1 MNTESFGS
9 RIRRRRT
16 ELGLGL
22 REAAKRAGLSATFLS
37 RVETGAEKAVPGE
50 DAIRRLAEVL
60 QENFDELMA
69 AAGRV
74 SSEVTD
80 YVKASPGMPEFLR
93 QAREQNISVEKLM
106 ELLEKAKDDN

>member
-1 MNTESFGS
+1 MGTEGFGA

-16 ELGLGL
+16 ELELGL
-22 REAAKRAGLSATFLS
+22 RETAKRAKLSATFLS

-60 QENFDELMA
+60 QENFDDLMA
-69 AAGRV
+69 AAGKV

-80 YVKASPGMPEFLR
+80 YVKGSPGMPEFLR
-93 QAREQNISVEKLM
+93 QAQGQNVSVEKLM
-106 ELLEKAKDDN
+106 ELLEKAKDEN

>member
-1 MNTESFGS
+1 M
-9 RIRRRRT
+9 
-16 ELGLGL
+16 
-22 REAAKRAGLSATFLS
+22 
-37 RVETGAEKAVPGE
+37 
-50 DAIRRLAEVL
+50 AEVL

-93 QAREQNISVEKLM
+93 QAREQNVSVEKLM

>member
-1 MNTESFGS
+1 MNTVSFGT
-9 RIRRRRT
+9 RIRRKRT

-22 REAAKRAGLSATFLS
+22 RETAKRAGLSATFLS

-93 QAREQNISVEKLM
+93 QAREQNVSVEKLM